1 MTKTPKL
8 LAALLATWLVALA
21 SPALAT
27 EAPTDGRDLVLAGV
41 YSDQWQSGSDVTAL
55 NEASGKRVSLVG
67 TFHHLWESEHGV
79 DSNTDWLL
87 EQAWS
92 AQATPVANV
101 EVAISAF
108 DMAAGGYDPA
118 IRQWALRVKGWLDRG
133 EGRSLLIAPLQE
145 MNSNWVPYG
154 QDPGNYQIAFRKFV
168 EIFRSEGM
176 DETKV
181 RWVFAP
187 NAWSVGRHS
196 MAEYYPGDDVVDLIG
211 ISVYN
216 FGANVGVW
224 TGVFESGMA
233 AIETVRGFAPTK
245 PYLITQIGSSTS
257 GGDRDAWLREMFAF
271 TATDPNVVGLIYFN
285 FNKETD
291 WKVWDGIAT
300 APGWHDGMQMPTTE
314 YRWPLTSWFEPGPL
328 PFSPYRGM
336 FTDDEKLGSE
346 ADIEWLARRGVV
358 NGCTTGQFC
367 PDQWVTRGEA
377 ATLLA
382 RALDLPQGR
391 SDWFLDDDG
400 LPNESDIN
408 AVADAGI
415 SQGCATGA
423 FCPHDLVSR
432 DEVAALVVSAL
443 DLPIQASVPFT
454 DAVESPFAGA
464 IHAVVA
470 AGIAE
475 GCAVDRFCPGDAVNR
490 AQMAT
495 ILRKSIEARDDDTC
509 RCLEWSHHR
518 PFVN

>member
-1 MTKTPKL
+1 M
-8 LAALLATWLVALA
+8 LASCLVALA

-41 YSDQWQSGSDVTAL
+41 YSDQWQSGSDIGAL

-67 TFHHLWESEHGV
+67 TFHHLWESEHGA

-92 AQATPVANV
+92 ARATPVANV

-118 IRQWALRVKGWLDRG
+118 IRQWALRVKAWLDQG
-133 EGRSLLIAPLQE
+133 DGRSLLIAPLQE

-196 MAEYYPGDDVVDLIG
+196 MAEYYPGDDVVDLVG

-233 AIETVRGFAPTK
+233 AVETVRSFAPTK

-300 APGWHDGMQMPTTE
+300 APGWHDGMQMATTE
-314 YRWPLTSWFEPGPL
+314 YRWPLTSWFESGPL

-367 PDQWVTRGEA
+367 PGQWVTRGEA

-391 SDWFLDDDG
+391 SDWFLDDDD
-400 LPNESDIN
+400 LPNEADIN

-415 SQGCATGA
+415 SQGCATGS

-443 DLPIQASVPFT
+443 DLPIQASVPFI

-475 GCAVDRFCPGDAVNR
+475 GCAVDRFCPGDAINR

-509 RCLEWSHHR
+509 RCLEWRSTGLS
-518 PFVN
+518 